1 MQISHVS
8 PKVALRHVQ
17 ISSVSPLVDLRNK
30 LGVGGQTLN
39 EPNHRSVRM
48 KQRSIAC
55 VSILF
60 LVLTI
65 TGCAT
70 GDAPTAGS
78 GQGASRTVTTAGSS
92 SPAQARSTLTPTR
105 RAPRKTPTP
114 TVRPTRRATAT
125 PKAQSGS
132 GLATVRYQDL
142 PRQAQDTIRLIDKGG
157 PFPFDRD
164 GITFQNR
171 EGILPKKPN
180 GYYHEYT
187 VITPGSSD
195 RGARR
200 IIAGDLGELY
210 YTDDHYDSFR
220 EVIR

>member
-1 MQISHVS
+1 MNG
-8 PKVALRHVQ
+8 LY
-17 ISSVSPLVDLRNK
+17 
-30 LGVGGQTLN
+30 
-39 EPNHRSVRM
+39 HRPVRM
-48 KQRSIAC
+48 KQMAIAC
-55 VSILF
+55 FSILL
-60 LVLTI
+60 LVLAI
-65 TGCAT
+65 TGCGA
-70 GDAPTAGS
+70 GDASNGGT
-78 GQGASRTVTTAGSS
+78 SS
-92 SPAQARSTLTPTR
+92 AQARPTLTPTR

-114 TVRPTRRATAT
+114 TVRPTRLATPT

-164 GITFQNR
+164 GIAFQNR
-171 EGILPKKPN
+171 EGILPKMPN

-187 VITPGSSD
+187 VVTQGSSD

-200 IIAGDLGELY
+200 IIAGDQGELY

>member
-1 MQISHVS
+1 M
-8 PKVALRHVQ
+8 
-17 ISSVSPLVDLRNK
+17 
-30 LGVGGQTLN
+30 
-39 EPNHRSVRM
+39 RS
-48 KQRSIAC
+48 A
-55 VSILF
+55 
-60 LVLTI
+60 
-65 TGCAT
+65 
-70 GDAPTAGS
+70 
-78 GQGASRTVTTAGSS
+78 
-92 SPAQARSTLTPTR
+92 
-105 RAPRKTPTP
+105 TPTP
-114 TVRPTRRATAT
+114 KTK
-125 PKAQSGS
+125 PKS
-132 GLATVRYQDL
+132 GLPTIRYQDL

>member
-1 MQISHVS
+1 MND
-8 PKVALRHVQ
+8 PYR
-17 ISSVSPLVDLRNK
+17 
-30 LGVGGQTLN
+30 
-39 EPNHRSVRM
+39 RSVGI
-48 KQRSIAC
+48 KQVAIAC
-55 VSILF
+55 LSMLL
-60 LVLTI
+60 LVI
-65 TGCAT
+65 AVASC
-70 GDAPTAGS
+70 GS
-78 GQGASRTVTTAGSS
+78 GGASSDSNGQVNPPPDAIAQPGGNQNASRTISTADNSS
-92 SPAQARSTLTPTR
+92 SAKARSTPTR
-105 RAPRKTPTP
+105 RAPRRTPTP
-114 TVRPTRRATAT
+114 TVRSTRTPTARPVRSAT
-125 PKAQSGS
+125 PTPKTKPKS
-132 GLATVRYQDL
+132 GLPTIRYQDL